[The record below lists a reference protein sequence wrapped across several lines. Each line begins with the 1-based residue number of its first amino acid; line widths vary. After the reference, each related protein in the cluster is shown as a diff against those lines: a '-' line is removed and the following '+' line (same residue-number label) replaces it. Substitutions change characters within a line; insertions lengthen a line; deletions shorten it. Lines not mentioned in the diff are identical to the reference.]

1 MGFIQPLLPGALGS
15 SSCCLLASWS
25 SQPSVSAWSNA
36 LAGKREAIHCSSTT
50 SPVSTH
56 QTRDSSNAH
65 TLCATPEELLCS
77 ISLAIHVKKPCL
89 QPSELG
95 GHTQLCCFW
104 DHPAAHWVLQRADP
118 STVLTSPWTRETQW
132 RAEEGLQ
139 NLAKTLKQ

>member
-1 MGFIQPLLPGALGS
+1 MYLLTHSKFLFIF
-15 SSCCLLASWS
+15 
-25 SQPSVSAWSNA
+25 VAWSNA
-36 LAGKREAIHCSSTT
+36 LAGKREAIHCSSMT

-65 TLCATPEELLCS
+65 ALCATPEELRLLKNCSAVS
-77 ISLAIHVKKPCL
+77 ISLAIHVTKPCL

-95 GHTQLCCFW
+95 GHTELCCFW
-104 DHPAAHWVLQRADP
+104 GHPAAHWVLQRADP

-132 RAEEGLQ
+132 RAEECLR